1 MKTKPD
7 LNRIL
12 YFVTV
17 VECNSFTKA
26 AERLGIPKSTLSRN
40 IQALESDINL
50 RLINRSTRQ
59 ISLTKAG
66 EEYFHNCLP
75 LITELNKAQAK
86 IFDYQQ
92 DVQGQL
98 KVTMAVE
105 VGMSFL
111 AEILPN
117 FMERFP
123 KIKLEI
129 HFSTD
134 NHNLIE
140 EGFDLAIRIDKTLD
154 DSSYIAKRI
163 ATPKLGLY
171 AGPKYLQSSPPIN
184 KLADLSEHAH
194 VLMNM
199 SKGYLHI
206 EDQSPFV
213 RENFQLSTNS
223 MSFNKEMCIAN
234 MGIALL
240 PMVLCQNEIQS
251 GRLVNV
257 LPKLAIDRPNM
268 YAVYPSRNHQSK
280 AFTTLLNFI
289 SEEIKKAELL
299 N

>member
-26 AERLGIPKSTLSRN
+26 AQRLSIPKSTLSRH

-50 RLINRSTRQ
+50 RLLNRSTRQ
-59 ISLTKAG
+59 ISLTKVG
-66 EEYFHNCLP
+66 EEYYQSCLP

-86 IFDYQQ
+86 LVDYQN

-105 VGMSFL
+105 VGTSLL
-111 AEILPN
+111 AEILPT
-117 FMERFP
+117 FIERFP

-140 EGFDLAIRIDKTLD
+140 EGFDLAIRIGQQLE
-154 DSSYIAKRI
+154 DSSYIATRI
-163 ATPKLGLY
+163 ATPNLSLF
-171 AGPKYLQSSPPIN
+171 ASPNYLRTAPQIN
-184 KLADLSEHAH
+184 HLDDLQHHQH

-199 SKGYLHI
+199 SKGHLHLK
-206 EDQSPFV
+206 DQPPFI
-213 RENFQLSTNS
+213 RENFQLSSNS
-223 MSFNKEMCIAN
+223 MSFNKQLCLAN

-240 PMVLCQNEIQS
+240 PTILCLKEIQR
-251 GRLVNV
+251 GQLVKV
-257 LPKLAIDRPNM
+257 LPILEIERPNM

-280 AFTTLLNFI
+280 AFNTFLTFI
-289 SEEIKKAELL
+289 RDEIKKSDLL